1 MNSGSTLGMK
11 EIIKPTTKNKS
22 KHSKTH
28 TFLLSVFFPKS
39 DKDGSMTL
47 VNKSAPIE
55 TLSSVSNTPV

>member
-1 MNSGSTLGMK
+1 MSRNYL
-11 EIIKPTTKNKS
+11 
-22 KHSKTH
+22 TH
-28 TFLLSVFFPKS
+28 TFVLSVFFPKS